1 MLTKNGY
8 ALFFGLANK
17 KTNITVKSITG
28 ETISLTTSNYNSS
41 SGFQAFDKFSLI
53 LSSPGTPAVG
63 GIYFGDGN
71 TAPSV
76 DDYKL
81 SGEFITGL
89 SYYST
94 NVSMDQ
100 ADTYIELQSTLAV
113 KNDNSESKTITE
125 IGLFAGSNSKVCL
138 LDRIVLA
145 TPITIPAGGT
155 KSITY
160 NLRHTY

>member
-17 KTNITVKSITG
+17 KSDITVKSIKG
-28 ETISLTTSNYNSS
+28 ETISLSTSNYNSS
-41 SGFQAFDKFSLI
+41 YGFEAFDKFSQG
-53 LSSPGTPAVG
+53 LSSNVPTLG

-94 NVSMDQ
+94 KVSMDQ
-100 ADTYIELQSTLAV
+100 ADTYVELQATLAV
-113 KNDNSESKTITE
+113 ENSNSESKTITE
-125 IGLFAGSNSKVCL
+125 IGLFVAYNSKVCL
-138 LDRIVLA
+138 LDRIVLS
-145 TPITIPAGGT
+145 TPITIPVGGT